1 MAAVCAAGRASPR
14 RLSKELCKRQL
25 QHDSASQQKS
35 RRRASRPT
43 MRPTTLLLAL
53 LSTSSAVQIVS
64 YDDGVDED
72 ALVDIRVDAAGGA
85 ASFLQETESSPSR
98 SAPTAM
104 LEPNAGLAAFSPA
117 RADRLMK
124 NTCCNADG
132 CCDKPKAAQPPGA
145 KAAVF
150 SSPEL
155 AGMAP
160 SFLEELD
167 VRASFL
173 ETDSSGRLVQHN
185 KVCCGGGS
193 ARTAGG
199 AGPGGDQFAAASV
212 PAVPCVCT
220 MLSDTSAL
228 LQTAEGGFDG
238 DGPPPRGAPAA
249 FRVHAR
255 ADGALPDAGAED
267 AQRPAPPQFRAA
279 SEMGASAHR

>member
-1 MAAVCAAGRASPR
+1 
-14 RLSKELCKRQL
+14 
-25 QHDSASQQKS
+25 
-35 RRRASRPT
+35 
-43 MRPTTLLLAL
+43 MRPTALLLLL
-53 LSTSSAVQIVS
+53 LSPSSAVQIVS

-85 ASFLQETESSPSR
+85 ASFLQETESAPSHN
-98 SAPTAM
+98 APTAM
-104 LEPNAGLAAFSPA
+104 LEPNAGLLGGAAFSPA

-228 LQTAEGGFDG
+228 LQTAEGGVDG

>member
-1 MAAVCAAGRASPR
+1 
-14 RLSKELCKRQL
+14 
-25 QHDSASQQKS
+25 
-35 RRRASRPT
+35 
-43 MRPTTLLLAL
+43 
-53 LSTSSAVQIVS
+53 
-64 YDDGVDED
+64 
-72 ALVDIRVDAAGGA
+72 
-85 ASFLQETESSPSR
+85 
-98 SAPTAM
+98 M

-220 MLSDTSAL
+220 MLSDTD
-228 LQTAEGGFDG
+228 E
-238 DGPPPRGAPAA
+238 
-249 FRVHAR
+249 HATGR
-255 ADGALPDAGAED
+255 Y
-267 AQRPAPPQFRAA
+267 
-279 SEMGASAHR
+279 

>member
-1 MAAVCAAGRASPR
+1 
-14 RLSKELCKRQL
+14 
-25 QHDSASQQKS
+25 
-35 RRRASRPT
+35 
-43 MRPTTLLLAL
+43 MRPTTLLLLL
-53 LSTSSAVQIVS
+53 LSPSSAVQIVS

-255 ADGALPDAGAED
+255 ADGALPDAGAEES
-267 AQRPAPPQFRAA
+267 QRPAPPQFRAA